1 MDVSELLSRLAK
13 VKRTGQGTWT
23 ACCPAHADRTPSMS
37 VKELASGQIL
47 LHDFGGCSTEAIL
60 SALGICMGDLFPDGP
75 LAHHLPSTRGF
86 TAADALRCLAR
97 ESSIVAMAAA
107 DQSEGK
113 PVDTDRAAIAAG
125 RIAEALE
132 MTCGN

>member
-1 MDVSELLSRLAK
+1 MDVNDLLSRLSK
-13 VKRTGQGTWT
+13 VRRTGQGTWV
-23 ACCPAHADRTPSMS
+23 ACCPAHQDRTPSMTI
-37 VKELASGQIL
+37 KETPDGVIL
-47 LHDFGGCSTEAIL
+47 MHDFGGCGTDAIL
-60 SALGICMGDLFPDGP
+60 AVLGLEMGDLFPEP
-75 LAHHLPSTRGF
+75 LGHHFPSRRQF
-86 TAADALRCLAR
+86 SASDALRCLAR